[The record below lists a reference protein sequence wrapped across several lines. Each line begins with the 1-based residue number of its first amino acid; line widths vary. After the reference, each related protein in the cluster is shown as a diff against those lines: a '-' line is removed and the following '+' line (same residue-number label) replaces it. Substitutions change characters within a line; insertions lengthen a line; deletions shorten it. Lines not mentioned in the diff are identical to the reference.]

1 MWQQSSKTAIA
12 RQIDAP
18 PREVRRGLRAAG
30 VGAAIALLIG
40 ACSSNSG
47 SSSSSSTSPSAPSGV
62 ESSAASPTASE
73 SATTSPSAAQIEKAG
88 LVLDWTWQPY
98 HLPFMYG
105 DSFKQNNVDLALT
118 QGQGSGTSATLVGQ
132 NKYPFGFIDTAT
144 AIISQS
150 KGVPIKNILVIQQSG
165 AFATECWKSA
175 NVSSPADLKGK
186 TVLIVPNESTAQVWP
201 AYLSANKLDANDVK
215 VQAATVANKV
225 SLFVAHKADC
235 MAGLLGQDT
244 LQASLASADI
254 AEPMPWSANGIQLFG
269 YSLVASDD
277 VIKNDPD
284 LVKSVVKATIDSW
297 KATCADQTA
306 ALDFF
311 SKEHADLA
319 STDADKSYNTG
330 NLKAACDQTNPP
342 AGVTSTPLGASSAD
356 QWNAVIDTL
365 TKYGGLTGSKPATE
379 YYTNDFIPTS

>member
-1 MWQQSSKTAIA
+1 MWQQSRKTTTT
-12 RQIDAP
+12 RQSDAP
-18 PREVRRGLRAAG
+18 RWRGRRGLSAVG

-47 SSSSSSTSPSAPSGV
+47 GASSSASPSAPSGGA
-62 ESSAASPTASE
+62 SSATTPTA
-73 SATTSPSAAQIEKAG
+73 SATTSPSAAQVKKVG

-132 NKYPFGFIDTAT
+132 NKYPFGFIDSST

-150 KGVPIKNILVIQQSG
+150 KGVPIKNVLVIQQSG

-186 TVLIVPNESTAQVWP
+186 TVLMVPNESTAQVWP
-201 AYLSANKLDANDVK
+201 AYLAANNLNANDVK

-244 LQASLASADI
+244 LQASLASPDI
-254 AEPMPWSANGIQLFG
+254 AEPMPWSSNGIQLFG
-269 YSLVASDD
+269 YSLIASED

-284 LVKSVVKATIDSW
+284 LVKAMVKATIDSW

-306 ALDFF
+306 ALEFF
-311 SKEHADLA
+311 SKEHSDLA

-342 AGVTSTPLGASSAD
+342 AGVTSTPLGASSPD

>member
-1 MWQQSSKTAIA
+1 
-12 RQIDAP
+12 
-18 PREVRRGLRAAG
+18 
-30 VGAAIALLIG
+30 
-40 ACSSNSG
+40 
-47 SSSSSSTSPSAPSGV
+47 
-62 ESSAASPTASE
+62 
-73 SATTSPSAAQIEKAG
+73 
-88 LVLDWTWQPY
+88 
-98 HLPFMYG
+98 MYG
-105 DSFKQNNVDLALT
+105 DAFKQNNVDLTLT

-150 KGVPIKNILVIQQSG
+150 KGVPIKNVLVIQQSG

-175 NVSSPADLKGK
+175 NVGSPADLKGK
-186 TVLIVPNESTAQVWP
+186 TVLMVPNESTAQVWP
-201 AYLSANKLDANDVK
+201 AYLAANKLNANDVK

-244 LQASLASADI
+244 LQASLANADI
-254 AEPMPWSANGIQLFG
+254 AEPMPWSSNGIQLFG

-277 VIKNDPD
+277 VIKNNPS
-284 LVKSVVKATIDSW
+284 LVKSVVKATIDGW

-311 SKEHADLA
+311 SKEHPELA
-319 STDADKSYNTG
+319 SKDADKSYNEG

-342 AGVTSTPLGASSAD
+342 AGVSSTPLGASNAD

-365 TKYGGLTGSKPATE
+365 TKYGGLTGSKPATD
-379 YYTNDFIPTS
+379 YYTNDFVPAS